1 MSDILEELRG
11 WRDERGYPTPGEML
25 DKATAEITR
34 LRAEVERL
42 RMTDAEPVAWAVTIG
57 PPHDLSVYEAFAE
70 HQKDEAVSLARECLF
85 GQTDRPLPLAPLYF
99 APTPKGA

>member
-42 RMTDAEPVAWAVTIG
+42 RMTPAELDEVEEMIANYDAVADFNHERFRYSLEEEARRRAATLRGIAERHGRDAE
-57 PPHDLSVYEAFAE
+57 
-70 HQKDEAVSLARECLF
+70 
-85 GQTDRPLPLAPLYF
+85 
-99 APTPKGA
+99 